1 VHEWWG
7 NNAYS
12 QKRAKMLAELGYTAF
27 AADTMNISTTYLTK
41 LLGRKPTTV
50 QEYLLSKFKK

>member
-1 VHEWWG
+1 
-7 NNAYS
+7 
-12 QKRAKMLAELGYTAF
+12 MLAELGYTAF